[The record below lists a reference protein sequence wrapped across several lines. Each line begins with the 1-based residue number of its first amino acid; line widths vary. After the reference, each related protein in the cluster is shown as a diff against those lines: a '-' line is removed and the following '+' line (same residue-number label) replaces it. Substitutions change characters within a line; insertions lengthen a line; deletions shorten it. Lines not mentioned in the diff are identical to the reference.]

1 MIPNK
6 KDLLGEKFSFG
17 FYVTDTELILL
28 DEGDMMTDILRWMED
43 IASKEGLV
51 KNTRRGN
58 GKRERDGPLP
68 AGFLILLM
76 DYLIRND
83 VLSCRST
90 RRSWRTWRMSC
101 WITSRRISMRQ

>member
-51 KNTRRGN
+51 MATRERET
-58 GKRERDGPLP
+58 GKRKTRAAPGGIFDSVNG
-68 AGFLILLM
+68 
-76 DYLIRND
+76 
-83 VLSCRST
+83 LSDPE
-90 RRSWRTWRMSC
+90 
-101 WITSRRISMRQ
+101 